1 MESMTVVQ
9 IAAVTMLPI
18 FLRPPESIA
27 SGPKGRLQDSAGS
40 AVALALRWLAKIVLL
55 GSIAFLVIGYGDS
68 MPGAVRHY
76 VYSFGLYA
84 FVGFL
89 MDGPAAL
96 AVEALGLQVIPTF
109 DQPWMSSCLADFWGR
124 RWNIPTTSVLRT
136 VVYDTI
142 VDGCLVIPARRLAA
156 APATAAAELKN
167 LPRSAQNGGDHQT
180 HLAPASPPEHQ
191 QMQRSPRTPAEQ
203 ELAARSH
210 PQPKQQQQPM
220 QQGARR
226 PSMLRRQLGLHATF
240 LVSGL
245 VHDYIA
251 WLVRL
256 DGVWGWKWTVFF
268 YMQAPL
274 MSLEALGNRLLRR
287 AGVQL
292 PRPLTILLTLAALEV
307 MAYDLFFGFVERDTD
322 LAHRVVTAVTSSYAG
337 LLAPLQPLV
346 AGLVAAASEESM
358 TVAQIAATLSLPLFP
373 KPLSRTKSGPEGRLQ
388 DSAGSGAALAVR
400 LLGKLALT
408 VLVVLL
414 YEQYRETMP
423 LVLKHYVLAFV
434 IYAMSGII
442 MDGPAAVVVEAL
454 GLEVLPTFDQPW
466 MPASGGFHVD
476 GERQQN
482 ASAQQQQQQK
492 GIVQQQQKQP
502 RPSLLRRQL
511 GLNAAFFVSG
521 VFHEHMAWLLTGSNK
536 LGWKWTFFFW
546 VQAPLMSLEALGSR
560 LLLRAGVQL
569 PRPLTILLTHVVL
582 QALALDL
589 FFGHMEE
596 QGVSQKIVI
605 AIARCIH
612 AARRPLQSAAV
623 GWLEAAG
630 LLTSS

>member
-1 MESMTVVQ
+1 MNPPFWDTGIPSSWRLLGVGLAYVLVAFWIKYVVARLPLGAARVISSLPVFAVSIVCPWVFDARTEVLQRLSAVFIYSWLCNFKVLAFCWGRPPLRESMTVVQ

-346 AGLVAAASEESM
+346 AGLVAAASE
-358 TVAQIAATLSLPLFP
+358 
-373 KPLSRTKSGPEGRLQ
+373 
-388 DSAGSGAALAVR
+388 VR
-400 LLGKLALT
+400 
-408 VLVVLL
+408 
-414 YEQYRETMP
+414 Q
-423 LVLKHYVLAFV
+423 
-434 IYAMSGII
+434 
-442 MDGPAAVVVEAL
+442 
-454 GLEVLPTFDQPW
+454 
-466 MPASGGFHVD
+466 
-476 GERQQN
+476 
-482 ASAQQQQQQK
+482 
-492 GIVQQQQKQP
+492 
-502 RPSLLRRQL
+502 
-511 GLNAAFFVSG
+511 
-521 VFHEHMAWLLTGSNK
+521 
-536 LGWKWTFFFW
+536 
-546 VQAPLMSLEALGSR
+546 
-560 LLLRAGVQL
+560 
-569 PRPLTILLTHVVL
+569 
-582 QALALDL
+582 
-589 FFGHMEE
+589 
-596 QGVSQKIVI
+596 
-605 AIARCIH
+605 
-612 AARRPLQSAAV
+612 
-623 GWLEAAG
+623 
-630 LLTSS
+630 

>member
-1 MESMTVVQ
+1 MDFV
-9 IAAVTMLPI
+9 
-18 FLRPPESIA
+18 RPPAFQTETSSAFRIA
-27 SGPKGRLQDSAGS
+27 
-40 AVALALRWLAKIVLL
+40 V
-55 GSIAFLVIGYGDS
+55 LVIVHIIFAIWLKYIVARLPLGTLRVV
-68 MPGAVRHY
+68 AVLP
-76 VYSFGLYA
+76 F
-84 FVGFL
+84 
-89 MDGPAAL
+89 L
-96 AVEALGLQVIPTF
+96 AVDVVCPCFFDKDTEPLQVFCLIFILTWHCTF
-109 DQPWMSSCLADFWGR
+109 KVLAFCWGR
-124 RWNIPTTSVLRT
+124 
-136 VVYDTI
+136 
-142 VDGCLVIPARRLAA
+142 
-156 APATAAAELKN
+156 
-167 LPRSAQNGGDHQT
+167 
-180 HLAPASPPEHQ
+180 
-191 QMQRSPRTPAEQ
+191 
-203 ELAARSH
+203 
-210 PQPKQQQQPM
+210 
-220 QQGARR
+220 
-226 PSMLRRQLGLHATF
+226 
-240 LVSGL
+240 
-245 VHDYIA
+245 
-251 WLVRL
+251 
-256 DGVWGWKWTVFF
+256 
-268 YMQAPL
+268 APL
-274 MSLEALGNRLLRR
+274 R
-287 AGVQL
+287 
-292 PRPLTILLTLAALEV
+292 
-307 MAYDLFFGFVERDTD
+307 
-322 LAHRVVTAVTSSYAG
+322 
-337 LLAPLQPLV
+337 
-346 AGLVAAASEESM
+346 ESM